1 MELENRLERLPPET
15 SDALIR
21 QFPKTKP
28 VLPFVR
34 ASRHRNYLSKIVCI
48 LPVILVFSI
57 SGFLL
62 RLFGVL
68 RISVVCL
75 TVSSVLFTGVAIF
88 PIGQEM
94 THLLETRFPRWT
106 SSDDNIDGILLL
118 GGSVARIIEA
128 AKLFHR
134 FPNARLIA
142 VTGAPEMGE
151 TAVTLDLLSQLGVD
165 VNRVELDGTSHNTF
179 ENAEAAKRIAKP
191 RPGDHWLLVTSA
203 LHMPRAMGC
212 FRSVGF
218 DVEPYPV
225 DYRHSAAPRL
235 WAHEFIGL
243 AGYWLTGRSTS
254 LWPGP

>member
-1 MELENRLERLPPET
+1 MYFTRHTGLQYIWVSFAFIRGPSDKRRLSNCVVDLVYLGSPFPHR
-15 SDALIR
+15 SRNDASP
-21 QFPKTKP
+21 QT
-28 VLPFVR
+28 
-34 ASRHRNYLSKIVCI
+34 C
-48 LPVILVFSI
+48 
-57 SGFLL
+57 
-62 RLFGVL
+62 
-68 RISVVCL
+68 
-75 TVSSVLFTGVAIF
+75 
-88 PIGQEM
+88 
-94 THLLETRFPRWT
+94 FPRWT
-106 SSDDNIDGILLL
+106 SPDDNIDGILLL

>member
-1 MELENRLERLPPET
+1 M
-15 SDALIR
+15 
-21 QFPKTKP
+21 FY
-28 VLPFVR
+28 
-34 ASRHRNYLSKIVCI
+34 HLSKILWALTSPTRVT
-48 LPVILVFSI
+48 LVFSI
-57 SGFLL
+57 SWRLL

-75 TVSSVLFTGVAIF
+75 TVSSLLFTGVAIS

-106 SSDDNIDGILLL
+106 NSDHNIDGIVLLS
-118 GGSVARIIEA
+118 GSVARIIEA

-179 ENAEAAKRIAKP
+179 ENAEAAKRVAKP

-225 DYRHSAAPRL
+225 DYRHSAAPIERA
-235 WAHEFIGL
+235 AHEFIGL